1 MDVVDVN
8 ARVVSRL
15 QASIGWPVA
24 ARSGGREGEPD
35 EQLALAAAKVTR
47 TNVIAVV
54 GPQGGAGKTRVTY
67 LVGAALAQLSGL
79 NVIACDLDCDYGAL
93 ADLTP
98 SATRRQRMSGVW
110 STRSGPL
117 ALPKPRAFLSG
128 TPSRMLV
135 LEGPGGDADGADLDG
150 MLELL
155 GNADVVLLDC
165 AAGVERDR
173 ASWAMARAD
182 QVVVVARPEVSV
194 ARNAAAAV
202 SRALCGTSAACLLV
216 VNRVRRRH
224 DIAPMWSAFAA
235 VEALRGLTFIGGVL
249 SIAAGHGFQLRHA
262 TEGGKL
268 AVVWSLVAALMVAS
282 ATAIVNAALSLC
294 AHKRRSTRWRSGS
307 WCCAPWR
314 TPARPWR

>member
-1 MDVVDVN
+1 VSPGLVDLEGGLAVDVVDVSPP
-8 ARVVSRL
+8 VVARL
-15 QASIGWPVA
+15 QATFGWPVA
-24 ARSGGREGEPD
+24 RSAGRERELD
-35 EQLALAAAKVTR
+35 EQLSVAAARVTR
-47 TNVIAVV
+47 TNVVAVV

-67 LVGAALAQLSGL
+67 LVGAALAQLAGL

-98 SATRRQRMSGVW
+98 AATRKRRVSGVW
-110 STRSGPL
+110 PDRSGPL
-117 ALPKPRAFLSG
+117 ALPKLRAFLSA

-182 QVVVVARPEVSV
+182 QVVVVARPEVSG

-224 DIAPMWSAFAA
+224 DIAPVWTAFAA
-235 VEALRGLTFIGGVL
+235 VEALREMGTIPESESLARAL
-249 SIAAGHGFQLRHA
+249 EA
-262 TEGGKL
+262 TSYELARMPGWVRL
-268 AVVWSLVAALMVAS
+268 AVKELAARVAGGL
-282 ATAIVNAALSLC
+282 
-294 AHKRRSTRWRSGS
+294 R
-307 WCCAPWR
+307 
-314 TPARPWR
+314 